1 MEIVNLILLILSFLI
16 YYLLSFK
23 FFGKP
28 SLRLDRRLQI
38 PARAVF
44 ILFLVTPF
52 NINGTIYTIFG
63 NVKHEGDVNSILSM
77 YQSTEKNAFSLISF
91 LGYQEAEKKV
101 EVIVGIPSYQYGR
114 ELSSTIFG
122 IPIYQSSA
130 YEARTG
136 WGFTLHRQLV
146 YGKTSSEWFAFF
158 STDRQS
164 VYYH

>member
-44 ILFLVTPF
+44 ILFLVT
-52 NINGTIYTIFG
+52 
-63 NVKHEGDVNSILSM
+63 
-77 YQSTEKNAFSLISF
+77 ISF